1 MFRVDPAVLRASTR
15 ALGDV
20 GEVSRGLDASRGE
33 IAAQLGRAGSD
44 PVSRSAEQFL
54 DTWGRGLREVAER
67 VEWLGGKLH
76 VAATEYEHAEHQLR
90 SRLGAGADGGADG
103 GPA

>member
-15 ALGDV
+15 ALTDVGDV
-20 GEVSRGLDASRGE
+20 SRALDGSRAE
-33 IAAQLGRAGSD
+33 ITAQLARAGSE

-54 DTWGRGLREVAER
+54 DTWARGLRDVSEQVSR
-67 VEWLGGKLH
+67 LGGQLH
-76 VAATEYEHAEHQLR
+76 GAATEYEHAEQRLR
-90 SRLGAGADGGADG
+90 SRLGHGADG

>member
-15 ALGDV
+15 ALTDVGDV
-20 GEVSRGLDASRGE
+20 SRALDGSRAE
-33 IAAQLGRAGSD
+33 ITAQLAQAGPD

-54 DTWGRGLREVAER
+54 DTWARGLRDVSAR
-67 VEWLGGKLH
+67 VDRLGGQLH
-76 VAATEYEHAEHQLR
+76 VAATEYEHAEQQLR
-90 SRLGAGADGGADG
+90 GRLGRGADG